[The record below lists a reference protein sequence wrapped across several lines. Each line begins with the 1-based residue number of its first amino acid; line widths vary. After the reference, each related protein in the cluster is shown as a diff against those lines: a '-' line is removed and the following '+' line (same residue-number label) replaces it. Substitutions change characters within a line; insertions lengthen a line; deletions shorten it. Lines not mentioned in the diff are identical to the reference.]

1 MSVTF
6 ILNHI
11 NKSSD
16 HAKIYIVHMTLLVYK
31 RLEEW
36 SQFLHLLDSCL
47 LHYVLSSDSKA
58 ITLQKGVTTPYISF

>member
-1 MSVTF
+1 
-6 ILNHI
+6 
-11 NKSSD
+11 
-16 HAKIYIVHMTLLVYK
+16 MTLLVYK

>member
-1 MSVTF
+1 
-6 ILNHI
+6 
-11 NKSSD
+11 
-16 HAKIYIVHMTLLVYK
+16 MTLLVYK

-36 SQFLHLLDSCL
+36 SQFSHLLDSCL